1 MPPARGV
8 ASRKI
13 TEICNWKGEAFPHI
27 KRRSRERFIAMSE
40 INVQLND
47 SAPVQV
53 PSSTTVAEA
62 LKKLDRDLAK
72 QALAARVNGRE
83 VDLAS
88 PIQAPENGD
97 AVRIEPVLPQT
108 RDGLDVLRHSTAH
121 LLAAAVL
128 DLFPGTKL
136 GIGPALLD
144 DPRYGFFYDVIAP
157 RPLTEAD
164 LPVIEKKMRD
174 IAKRNMSYRR
184 DEIPKAEA
192 LRIFNERDEPLK
204 CELIDEKAGETVS
217 VYYIDGSPFLD
228 FCLGPH
234 VPNTNRLK
242 AFKVLSL
249 AGAYWKGDAERPQMQ
264 RIYGTAFFTQEELD
278 GWLKQREEAE
288 KRDHRRLGRELD
300 LFSIQEQYGQGLV
313 FWHPKGG
320 IVRQQME
327 DYLRE
332 ELIRRNYS
340 FVYTP
345 HIAKRELWQ
354 LSGHE
359 QNYGDSMFA
368 PTTLEETEFRLK
380 PMNCPFHIGIYKSQ
394 QRSYRDLPQRYSEMG
409 TVYRAELSG
418 TLHGLMRVRGF
429 TVDDAHLFCTP
440 EQIPREIDDCVDFAY
455 QVLKTFGF
463 DKIKF
468 ELSVKGSDTSKNYF
482 GLEADWEK
490 AEQALAAGLD
500 ARGIKYDRVE
510 GEAAFYGPKIDFKI
524 EDAIGRL
531 WQLGTVQ
538 WDFNL
543 PERFEL
549 EYIGEDNKPHRPVMV
564 HRALFGSIER
574 FFGVLIEHYAGA
586 FPMWLAPVQVA
597 VLPITDR
604 INKYAETVAQQ
615 LRAAGLRVEVNVR
628 NDKIGAKIR
637 DAQLQKIPFM
647 LVLGDREM
655 EQSQVAV
662 RERTKG
668 DLGAMSLNDFEQM
681 AQRLVKT
688 RALANT

>member
-1 MPPARGV
+1 
-8 ASRKI
+8 
-13 TEICNWKGEAFPHI
+13 
-27 KRRSRERFIAMSE
+27 MSE

-47 SAPVQV
+47 GPAAQVAAPI
-53 PSSTTVAEA
+53 TVAEA
-62 LKKLDRDLAK
+62 LKKLDRETAK

-83 VDLAS
+83 VDLAFTLAE
-88 PIQAPENGD
+88 QQNGE
-97 AVRIEPVLPQT
+97 AIKIEPVLPESLE
-108 RDGLDVLRHSTAH
+108 GLDVLRHSTAH

-144 DPRYGFFYDVIAP
+144 DPRYGFFYDVITPQA
-157 RPLTEAD
+157 LTEAD
-164 LPVIEKKMRD
+164 LPVIEKRMRQ
-174 IAKRNMSYRR
+174 IASRNLSYRR

-192 LRIFNERDEPLK
+192 LRIFQERDEPLK
-204 CELIDEKAGETVS
+204 RELIDEKAGETVS
-217 VYYIDGSPFLD
+217 VYYIDNSPFID

-234 VPNTNRLK
+234 VPNTNKLR
-242 AFKVLSL
+242 AFKLLSL
-249 AGAYWKGDAERPQMQ
+249 AGAYWKGDAARPQMQ

-278 GWLKQREEAE
+278 AWLKQREEAE
-288 KRDHRRLGRELD
+288 KRDHRRLGKELD
-300 LFSIQEQYGQGLV
+300 LFSIQDAYGQGLV
-313 FWHPKGG
+313 LWHPKGAV
-320 IVRQQME
+320 VRQQME

-332 ELIRRNYS
+332 QLVKRNYS
-340 FVYTP
+340 MVYTP
-345 HIAKRELWQ
+345 HIAKRDLWIV
-354 LSGHE
+354 SGHD
-359 QNYGDSMFA
+359 QTYGDSMFA

-380 PMNCPFHIGIYKSQ
+380 PMNCPMHIGIYKSQ
-394 QRSYRDLPQRYSEMG
+394 QRSYRDLPQRYGEMG

-440 EQIPREIDDCVDFAY
+440 EQVRQEILDCVDFA
-455 QVLKTFGF
+455 QEVLKAFGF
-463 DKIKF
+463 EKIKF
-468 ELSVKGSDTSKNYF
+468 ELSVKGNDTSKQWL
-482 GLEADWEK
+482 GAEEDWVK
-490 AEQALAAGLD
+490 AENALAEALD
-500 ARGIKYDRVE
+500 ARQIKYERIE

-543 PERFEL
+543 PERFQL

-604 INKYAETVAQQ
+604 VNEYAEKVGAE
-615 LRAAGLRVEVNVR
+615 LRRAGLRVETNLKSE
-628 NDKIGAKIR
+628 KIGAKIR
-637 DAQLQKIPFM
+637 DSQMQKVPFM

-655 EQSQVAV
+655 EQGNVAV
-662 RERTKG
+662 RERAKG
-668 DLGAMSLNDFEQM
+668 DIGVMSTSDFVEM
-681 AQRLVKT
+681 ARKLVEM
-688 RALANT
+688 RALTNT

>member
-1 MPPARGV
+1 
-8 ASRKI
+8 
-13 TEICNWKGEAFPHI
+13 
-27 KRRSRERFIAMSE
+27 MSE
-40 INVQLND
+40 INVQLNNGPAAQIP
-47 SAPVQV
+47 APV
-53 PSSTTVAEA
+53 TVGEA

-83 VDLAS
+83 VDLAYT
-88 PIQAPENGD
+88 IDAQTNGD
-97 AVRIEPVLPQT
+97 AIKIEPVLPQT
-108 RDGLDVLRHSTAH
+108 LEGLDVLRHSTAH

-157 RPLTEAD
+157 RALTEAD

-174 IAKRNMSYRR
+174 IAKRNMPYRR
-184 DEIPKAEA
+184 DEISKAEA
-192 LRIFNERDEPLK
+192 LRVFQERDEPLK
-204 CELIDEKAGETVS
+204 CELIDEKAGEIVS
-217 VYYIDGSPFLD
+217 VYYIDGSAFLD
-228 FCLGPH
+228 FCMGPH

-242 AFKVLSL
+242 AFKLLSL

-264 RIYGTAFFTQEELD
+264 RIYGTAFFSQEELE

-300 LFSIQEQYGQGLV
+300 LFSIQEDYGQGLV

-320 IVRQQME
+320 IIRQQME

-332 ELIRRNYS
+332 ELVRRNYS

-354 LSGHE
+354 TSGHE

-368 PTTLEETEFRLK
+368 PTKLEETEFRLK
-380 PMNCPFHIGIYKSQ
+380 PMNCPFHIAIYKSQ
-394 QRSYRDLPQRYSEMG
+394 QRSYRDLPQRYAEMG

-440 EQIPREIDDCVDFAY
+440 EQIPREIDDCVDFASA
-455 QVLKTFGF
+455 VLKTFGF
-463 DKIKF
+463 DKIKY
-468 ELSVKGSDTSKNYF
+468 ELSVKGSGENKLFLGSD
-482 GLEADWEK
+482 EQWEN
-490 AEQALAAGLD
+490 AEKMLAAGLD
-500 ARGIKYDRVE
+500 ARGIPYERIE

-586 FPMWLAPVQVA
+586 FPIWLAPVQVA
-597 VLPITDR
+597 LLPITDR
-604 INKYAETVAQQ
+604 INEYAEKIAQE
-615 LRAAGLRVEVNVR
+615 LRGSGLRVEVNVR
-628 NDKIGAKIR
+628 SDKIGAKIR

-655 EQSQVAV
+655 EEAKVAV

-668 DLGAMSLNDFEQM
+668 DIGAMALNEFKEM
-681 AQRLVKT
+681 ATRLVKT
-688 RALANT
+688 RALKND